1 MCIIAGLDGELGSNG
16 DDLPALETLLYFP
29 TALTWSPQGRLVID
43 DFNNMRIRELQDD
56 GTLVTLAGSGF
67 HAYAIPGDPARSS
80 PLENPV
86 DISFLPD
93 GRLLISELHAARIL
107 VLEDDGTLGVIA
119 GTGQPGFSGN
129 GGPAVDAELSES
141 AGVATDT
148 DGRIYVADTDNDC
161 LRVVDTDGSIRVLL
175 GDDDGT
181 VVGDTALSSPQRVR
195 VQDDRL
201 LVADTR
207 NHTVRALDLTTG
219 NIRVVAG
226 TGAPGFSGDGGP
238 AEQAALFDPYSAV
251 FGPDGSIYIADSG
264 NHRIRKV
271 DPDGTITT
279 VAGTGEEGSARDGV
293 PATQG
298 ALSYPVD
305 MLPGPDGA
313 LYIADM
319 KNGVVRRVAG
329 PASE

>member
-1 MCIIAGLDGELGSNG
+1 MTTSLPDQKLPWLGRVIQVERVRG
-16 DDLPALETLLYFP
+16 TGPLQLI
-29 TALTWSPQGRLVID
+29 GR
-43 DFNNMRIRELQDD
+43 
-56 GTLVTLAGSGF
+56 AGS
-67 HAYAIPGDPARSS
+67 PA
-80 PLENPV
+80 
-86 DISFLPD
+86 
-93 GRLLISELHAARIL
+93 A
-107 VLEDDGTLGVIA
+107 
-119 GTGQPGFSGN
+119 
-129 GGPAVDAELSES
+129 
-141 AGVATDT
+141 
-148 DGRIYVADTDNDC
+148 
-161 LRVVDTDGSIRVLL
+161 
-175 GDDDGT
+175 
-181 VVGDTALSSPQRVR
+181 
-195 VQDDRL
+195 
-201 LVADTR
+201 
-207 NHTVRALDLTTG
+207 
-219 NIRVVAG
+219 
-226 TGAPGFSGDGGP
+226 GDGGP